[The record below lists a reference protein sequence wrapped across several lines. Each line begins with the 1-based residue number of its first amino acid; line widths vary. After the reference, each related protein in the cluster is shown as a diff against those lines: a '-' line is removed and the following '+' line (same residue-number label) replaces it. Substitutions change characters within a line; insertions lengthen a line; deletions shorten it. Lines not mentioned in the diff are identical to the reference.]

1 MQPVQQPMQPAA
13 TGAPVYAAQQNP
25 APAPRRNSRMLW
37 YLMAGIVAAM
47 AIIAAVV
54 LWPKS
59 DEGAGSSPRSTV
71 EHFMKAWKNGDAD
84 KMLSCATEYA
94 ADRNRAQ
101 TYRMLRECRLIS
113 YDIVDVQTQGDRAR
127 VKARITV
134 EEDDDI
140 DTDTVTYRLE
150 LVDGRWLICN

>member
-13 TGAPVYAAQQNP
+13 TGASVYTAPQNP
-25 APAPRRNSRMLW
+25 APTPRRNNRMLW
-37 YLMAGIVAAM
+37 YLVAGIVAAI

-59 DEGAGSSPRSTV
+59 DEGAGSSPDSTV

-94 ADRNRAQ
+94 ADRNRTQ
-101 TYRMLRECRLIS
+101 TYRMIRECRLIS
-113 YDIVDVQTQGDRAR
+113 YDIIDVQTQGDHAR
-127 VKARITV
+127 VKARVSI
-134 EEDDDI
+134 EENGEI
-140 DTDTVTYRLE
+140 DTDTITYRLE
-150 LVDGRWLICN
+150 LVGGQWLICN